1 MGITSVL
8 ASFTDA
14 FSISASNKTVAV
26 LMENTT
32 SMKEEIQEVIVILF
46 CLKNKQKQKPVINFK
61 KIITINY
68 LDQLRPTVGQS
79 LR

>member
-1 MGITSVL
+1 MLWYSCQIIDSKIKKFVGITSVL

-14 FSISASNKTVAV
+14 FSITASNKTVAV

-46 CLKNKQKQKPVINFK
+46 CLKNKQKQKPVINF
-61 KIITINY
+61 
-68 LDQLRPTVGQS
+68 
-79 LR
+79 